1 MKSILY
7 AMYDIFN
14 YSRSAIKSAA
24 DLLLVDM
31 TELFY
36 VPESD
41 DHLPFL
47 TQTNP
52 FTCTFLDPF
61 QNNPNPNPN

>member
-1 MKSILY
+1 MILKLFFIALKSIFY
-7 AMYDIFN
+7 AMCDIFN
-14 YSRSAIKSAA
+14 SSRSAIKYAA

-31 TELFY
+31 TELFC

-47 TQTNP
+47 T
-52 FTCTFLDPF
+52 
-61 QNNPNPNPN
+61 